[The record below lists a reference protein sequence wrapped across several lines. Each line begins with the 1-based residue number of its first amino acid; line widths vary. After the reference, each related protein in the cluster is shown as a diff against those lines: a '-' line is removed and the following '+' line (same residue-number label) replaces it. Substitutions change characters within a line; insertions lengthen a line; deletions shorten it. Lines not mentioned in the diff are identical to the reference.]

1 MFWKRFPIEPAFRF
15 PGALTVPYFS
25 HRLRLAFSGMHPERI
40 HSLVKK
46 AADPAGAVR
55 MIETGRVKSKPSVRE
70 AVGVPAKE
78 RMAEL
83 QADGISVALLG
94 TELYP
99 PWLATIPD
107 PPDLL
112 FVRGVLPT
120 SPGVAVVGSRRATR
134 YGLNLA
140 KTLGGA
146 MGRRG
151 VVVVSGL
158 ARGIDGAVHQGVVEV
173 GGRGVAVLGSGL
185 DRWYP
190 AGHRKLGE
198 ALLECGGAVV
208 TEYPPGTV
216 PEPWRFPVRNRI
228 ITGMSRVVVVVEAAL
243 GGGALISARLGLE
256 QGREVLAIPGDIN
269 RATSRGCNEL
279 IRDGA
284 MPVLGTADLL
294 EILETEGVIHP
305 PTGDEQGSMSERIKR
320 DDLEEAIGEAGA
332 TVDILTERLGWPL
345 SRLLV
350 RIGELE
356 SEGRIVREG
365 AALRLRV

>member
-1 MFWKRFPIEPAFRF
+1 
-15 PGALTVPYFS
+15 
-25 HRLRLAFSGMHPERI
+25 MHPGRI
-40 HSLVKK
+40 YNLVKK
-46 AADPAGAVR
+46 AADPVGAVR
-55 MIETGRVKSKPSVRE
+55 MIETGRVKSKPAARE
-70 AVGVPAKE
+70 AVGVPAE
-78 RMAEL
+78 RRMEEL
-83 QADGISVALLG
+83 RAAGISVVLLG
-94 TELYP
+94 TEQYP
-99 PWLATIPD
+99 PWLAAIPD

-112 FVRGVLPT
+112 FVRGDLT
-120 SPGVAVVGSRRATR
+120 TLPGVAVVGSRRATR

-158 ARGIDGAVHQGVVEV
+158 ARGIDGAVHQGVVEA
-173 GGRGVAVLGSGL
+173 GGPGVAVLGSGP

-190 AGHRKLGE
+190 AGHRRLGE
-198 ALLECGGAVV
+198 AVLESGGAVV
-208 TEYPPGTV
+208 TEYPPGTI
-216 PEPWRFPVRNRI
+216 PEPWRFPVRNRV
-228 ITGMSRVVVVVEAAL
+228 ITGLSRVVLVVEAAP

-284 MPVLGTADLL
+284 VPILGAADLL
-294 EILETEGVIHP
+294 EFLESEGMIHP
-305 PTGDEQGSMSERIKR
+305 LAEDQQDSAPEGMKG
-320 DDLEEAIGEAGA
+320 DLEEAIGETGA
-332 TVDILTERLGWPL
+332 TLEILTERLGWPL

-350 RIGELE
+350 RVGELE

-365 AALRLRV
+365 AVIRLKP

>member
-1 MFWKRFPIEPAFRF
+1 MSTTPPPI
-15 PGALTVPYFS
+15 PYFS
-25 HRLRLAFSGMHPERI
+25 HRLQLAYSGMHPERI
-40 HSLVKK
+40 HTLVK
-46 AADPAGAVR
+46 ASDPVAVVR
-55 MIETGRVKSKPSVRE
+55 MIEAGRIKAKPAVRE
-70 AVGVPAKE
+70 AVGIPAE
-78 RMAEL
+78 RRMTEL
-83 QADGISVALLG
+83 ASSGISVTLLG
-94 TELYP
+94 TDSYP
-99 PWLATIPD
+99 PWLAAIPD

-140 KTLGGA
+140 KAVGAA

-151 VVVVSGL
+151 AVVVSGL
-158 ARGIDGAVHQGVVEV
+158 ARGIDGAVHQGVVEA
-173 GGRGVAVLGSGL
+173 GGRGVAVLGCGL

-190 AGHRKLGE
+190 TSHRRLGE
-198 ALLECGGAVV
+198 ALLETGGAVV

-228 ITGMSRVVVVVEAAL
+228 ITGLSRVVLVVEAAV

-256 QGREVLAIPGDIN
+256 QGREVLAVPGDID
-269 RATSRGCNEL
+269 RVTSRGCNEL

-294 EILETEGVIHP
+294 DLLEREGILHP
-305 PTGDEQGSMSERIKR
+305 LPELQGDSAADDEQGE
-320 DDLEEAIGEAGA
+320 LEEAIGEAGA
-332 TVDILTERLGWPL
+332 TLQVLAERMGWPL
-345 SRLLV
+345 TRLLV
-350 RIGELE
+350 SVGELE

-365 AALRLRV
+365 GVIRLKA